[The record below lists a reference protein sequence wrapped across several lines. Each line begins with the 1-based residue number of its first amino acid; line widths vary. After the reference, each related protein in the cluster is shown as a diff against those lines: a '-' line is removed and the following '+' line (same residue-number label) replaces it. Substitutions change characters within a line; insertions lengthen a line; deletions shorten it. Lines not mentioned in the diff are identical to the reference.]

1 MIIPH
6 IQSKMLVSQ
15 HLICCSFSNFF
26 AHENFN
32 NFFLLGTLH
41 KNRISIKSVTPGLQ
55 NGKNLKNQTLNKV
68 LISNFTILSRDIM
81 FLKYLMSRIQIRVLH
96 F

>member
-32 NFFLLGTLH
+32 NLFLLGTLH

-68 LISNFTILSRDIM
+68 LISNFTHG
-81 FLKYLMSRIQIRVLH
+81 FLYNWIGKLFCPPHDWATL
-96 F
+96 